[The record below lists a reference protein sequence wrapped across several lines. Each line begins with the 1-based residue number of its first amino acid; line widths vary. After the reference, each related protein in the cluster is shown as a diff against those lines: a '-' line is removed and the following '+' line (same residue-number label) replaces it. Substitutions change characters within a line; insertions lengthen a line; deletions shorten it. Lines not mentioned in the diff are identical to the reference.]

1 MAHFVPNIFCALPT
15 DSVALTR
22 RWVTSTVALTLF
34 DLKAFTTALRLD
46 ELAPYL
52 LWSLDNERYLPYD
65 DDDGLLADFAAFCT
79 PELFATSP
87 IWRPSL
93 RLVEVAP
100 TLWSPLWEIGP

>member
-15 DSVALTR
+15 VTVALTR
-22 RWVTSTVALTLF
+22 RWVTSTVAWTLF

-52 LWSLDNERYLPYD
+52 LCSFDNERYLPYD
-65 DDDGLLADFAAFCT
+65 DDYGLLADFAAFCT
-79 PELFATSP
+79 PELFATRP

-93 RLVEVAP
+93 MPVELAP
-100 TLWSPLWEIGP
+100 TL